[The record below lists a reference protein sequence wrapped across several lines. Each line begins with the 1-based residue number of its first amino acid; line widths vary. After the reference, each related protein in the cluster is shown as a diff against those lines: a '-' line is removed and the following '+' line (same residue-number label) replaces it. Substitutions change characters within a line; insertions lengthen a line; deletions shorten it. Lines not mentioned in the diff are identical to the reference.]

1 LQRSSLRLGRERR
14 TSLQPEAAID
24 LFANL
29 LLQVHLSEIAENDH
43 HVLYT
48 VRVPREALLG
58 SDPYPTPGLA
68 DEKFCADVAAYLA
81 ARIRELTALEPAA
94 LA

>member
-1 LQRSSLRLGRERR
+1 M
-14 TSLQPEAAID
+14 
-24 LFANL
+24 
-29 LLQVHLSEIAENDH
+29 LQVNIAAIAENDQ

-58 SDPYPTPGLA
+58 SDPYPCPAMG

-81 ARIRELTALEPAA
+81 ARIRELTAEPAP